1 MNTLLRILKTPEL
14 RRSILFTLFCVSVFR
29 VGAHITLPGVNTDQ
43 LDAYLQGNQFLGL
56 LNLFSGGT
64 LTHFSILALGLG
76 PYITSSVIVQL
87 LGMIFPSVEEMQ
99 KEEQGRQKLNR
110 ITRYM
115 TVPLA
120 IFQGF
125 SLIRLLGQA
134 SNGGLGQAFDI
145 TGLTL
150 VTALVSMTAG
160 TIFLMWI
167 GELISERQIGN
178 GTSMII
184 FAGIIAGL
192 PAFISRTA
200 STYTSD
206 NLFTVLLFAA
216 FTIVTIATVV
226 IVNEAQRNIPV
237 QYARGGSLR
246 MGGANVSSHLPMRV
260 SMGGMIPI
268 MFALSIVVFPPLLAQ
283 LFANARTAWLRDA
296 SAWIAQVFAN
306 QTFYGIFYFLCVFC
320 FTFFYAS
327 VIFRPE
333 QIAEN
338 LQKQG
343 GFIPGIRPGEQT
355 AHYLDWVKN
364 RILLVGAVFLST
376 IAILPLIV
384 QALTGSPNLV
394 VGGSSVIIVVS
405 VVIDMI
411 KQMESQLTMRQY
423 DGV

>member
-14 RRSILFTLFCVSVFR
+14 RRSILFVLFCVSVFR
-29 VGAHITLPGVNTDQ
+29 IGAHITLPGIDASQ
-43 LDAYLQGNQFLGL
+43 LSAYLEGNQFLGL

-64 LTHFSILALGLG
+64 LSNFSILALGLG
-76 PYITSSVIVQL
+76 PYITASIIIQL

-110 ITRYM
+110 YTRFA

-120 IFQGF
+120 VFQGLA
-125 SLIRLLGQA
+125 LIRLLEQ
-134 SNGGLGQAFDI
+134 SGGIGLTGAALS
-145 TGLTL
+145 GLTL
-150 VTALVSMTAG
+150 ITALVSMTAG
-160 TIFLMWI
+160 TVFLMWL
-167 GELISERQIGN
+167 GELISERKIGN

-192 PAFISRTA
+192 PAFISQA
-200 STYTSD
+200 IATYSSD
-206 NLFTVLLFAA
+206 DLFTMIAFVVFAL
-216 FTIVTIATVV
+216 VTIATVV
-226 IVNEAQRNIPV
+226 IVGEAQRNIPV

-283 LFANARTAWLRDA
+283 LFANAKTVWLRDA
-296 SAWIAQVFAN
+296 SAWVAQIFAD
-306 QTFYGIFYFLCVFC
+306 QTFYGIFYFLLVFF

-355 AHYLDWVKN
+355 SHYLDWVKN
-364 RILLVGAVFLST
+364 RILLIGAVFLAT
-376 IAILPLIV
+376 IAVLPIVV

-411 KQMESQLTMRQY
+411 KQIESQLTMREY
-423 DGV
+423 DSV